1 MSHGNTIQSRL
12 AAAAMAVIVVA
23 CAGACAHKNHPA
35 TTRTYSSNPQPVF
48 VAVSPTDHPAPQTSA
63 TQPGA
68 PGDPFAWNSLA
79 PAPAPH
85 PTVYHASHTTTPAPK
100 EFRLFGELGSASGMW
115 HPGPAPFDATENLRQ
130 VTFAMQGEDFDPC
143 ISRDGRSV
151 IYAST
156 RHRPTADIYIQ
167 AINGTAVTQLTN
179 DPAHDVMPAISPDGK
194 RVAFASNRSGSW
206 DIYIMNTEGGQAVQ
220 VTADSGDD
228 VHPTWSPD
236 GRQVAF
242 SRLGQTSNR
251 WEIWVADL
259 TKPSSFKFLT
269 FGLFP
274 AWHPTEDRLLFQRS
288 RDRGDRLFSVWTVDL
303 VNGEAVSPTEIAS
316 SPTAAVINPTWS
328 PDGQFVAV
336 STITNPDGLRPEFAD
351 IWIVKAD
358 GSSRTNLTNGR
369 FVNILPVWAPDN
381 KVLFVSNRNG
391 QQNIWQIG
399 PEQAMLAAS
408 ISGAAPKSVEHA
420 AVSPNQPHNAGA
432 TTVPPTSITNAD
444 LPLHDDHD

>member
-1 MSHGNTIQSRL
+1 MSHRITIHSRL
-12 AAAAMAVIVVA
+12 AAAPLAVIVA
-23 CAGACAHKNHPA
+23 AGAGACANNHHPA
-35 TTRTYSSNPQPVF
+35 TARTYSSNPQPVF
-48 VAVSPTDHPAPQTSA
+48 VEVAPLDQPVAQASPAHN
-63 TQPGA
+63 GA
-68 PGDPFAWNSLA
+68 PTDPFAWNSPA

-85 PTVYHASHTTTPAPK
+85 PAVYHASHTTTPAPK

-115 HPGPAPFDATENLRQ
+115 HPGQAPFDSTENVRQ

-151 IYAST
+151 IFAST

-220 VTADSGDD
+220 VTSDLGDD

-236 GRQVAF
+236 GQHIAF

-251 WEIWVADL
+251 WEVWVADL

-274 AWHPTEDRLLFQRS
+274 AWHPTESRLLFQRS

-336 STITNPDGLRPEFAD
+336 STITNPDGLSPEFAD

-391 QQNIWQIG
+391 QQNVWQIG

-408 ISGAAPKSVEHA
+408 IPATAPATVEQA
-420 AVSPNQPHNAGA
+420 TVTPNQPTIAPPTA
-432 TTVPPTSITNAD
+432 VPPTSVTNAD